1 MYQSFIILL
10 GIATLFTLIN
20 IRFLKLP
27 LTIGLMILGMLLS
40 VILLVVKYTF
50 PELFIGI
57 PDIVDDIDFEKF
69 LMNGILSFL
78 LFAGAIH
85 IDIKELKKER
95 ASVYTFAMLGT
106 FISTFIIGYLL
117 FFVFG
122 LLGLNMPLLYC
133 LLFGALISPTDPI
146 AVLGIFNSYKVRKD
160 ISIKIEGES
169 LFNDGIGIVLFLTFL
184 NLIDGNSN
192 GFSFSET
199 SILFLQQIIGGA
211 VFGIITGLLTVQF
224 LKLLKNDTD
233 SSIMTTLL
241 VATGGYSIAIMLG
254 VSGPLTMV
262 FAGLIIGNWI
272 HNHAKPNTQI
282 VINSFWKVIDTIFN
296 SSLFVLMGMAVVL
309 IDPAQINL
317 VAAIIT
323 IGVVLVGRFIS
334 VAIPYSILDK
344 HIKKFPWFNIK
355 VVTMMTWS
363 GLRGA
368 LAFALA
374 LSIDNPEHGTF
385 FIFLTYCVVA
395 FSIIVQGLTIPKLVK
410 ALKL

>member
-1 MYQSFIILL
+1 
-10 GIATLFTLIN
+10 
-20 IRFLKLP
+20 
-27 LTIGLMILGMLLS
+27 MILGMLLS
-40 VILLVVKYTF
+40 AVLLVVKFVF
-50 PELFIGI
+50 PELFVGI
-57 PDIVDDIDFEKF
+57 PDIVSDIDFEKF

-85 IDIKELKKER
+85 IDIKELRKER
-95 ASVYTFAMLGT
+95 ATVYTFAMLGT

-117 FFVFG
+117 YFTFG
-122 LLGLNMPLLYC
+122 LLGLNLPLLYC

-184 NLIDGNSN
+184 GLINSNSN
-192 GFSFSET
+192 GFSFTET
-199 SILFLQQIIGGA
+199 SFLFLRQIVGGA
-211 VFGIITGLLTVQF
+211 AFGLLTGWLSVQF
-224 LKLLKNDTD
+224 LKQLKSDTD
-233 SSIMTTLL
+233 SSIMTTLV
-241 VATGGYSIAIMLG
+241 VATGGYSLASMLG

-262 FAGLIIGNWI
+262 FAGLIIGDWVHKN
-272 HNHAKPNTQI
+272 AKPNTQNI
-282 VINSFWKVIDTIFN
+282 INSFWKVIDSIFN
-296 SSLFVLMGMAVVL
+296 SSLFVLMGMAVIL
-309 IDPAQINL
+309 IDPAQINIF
-317 VAAIIT
+317 AALIT
-323 IGVVLVGRFIS
+323 IVVVLAGRFVS

-344 HIKKFPWFNIK
+344 RIKRFPWFNIK

-374 LSIDNPEHGTF
+374 LSIDDPQYGAF

-395 FSIIVQGLTIPKLVK
+395 FSIIVQGLTIPKLVR